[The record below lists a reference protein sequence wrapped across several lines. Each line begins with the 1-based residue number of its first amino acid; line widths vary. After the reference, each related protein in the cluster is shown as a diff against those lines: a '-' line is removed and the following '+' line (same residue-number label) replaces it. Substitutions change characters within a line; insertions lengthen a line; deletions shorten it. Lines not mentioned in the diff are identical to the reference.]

1 MSASLR
7 FMIPVALL
15 GLSLAIVTGHSA
27 VAQMQLPGSIPS
39 TPAGQVPAGAAP
51 PRTAEP
57 LLASFKGE
65 DLLPGR
71 TLQYMGASGR
81 IVINK
86 TAAKGLA
93 MTFTGFGR
101 RGNDIRQICS
111 ADFSSTG
118 AVSMQPKGRPLGL
131 NRYEIKFAACTLTA
145 DLLNDAIII
154 GTPNGACRLADDCII
169 EPAGLW
175 GPPAQDLPKEADI
188 ERFRASAEKQ
198 VNLARKTL
206 QDQLKGK
213 PEGSAFLSE
222 HVNFSAN
229 RERQC
234 QSYAGASGPGFC
246 ALKLTEAWG
255 MRIASRLRR

>member
-1 MSASLR
+1 MFFRLR
-7 FMIPVALL
+7 RICPLLALALVVA
-15 GLSLAIVTGHSA
+15 VNPEA
-27 VAQMQLPGSIPS
+27 VAQMQLPGAIPS
-39 TPAGQVPAGAAP
+39 TPAGQAPPGAAT
-51 PRTAEP
+51 PRAGEQA
-57 LLASFKGE
+57 LASFKGE
-65 DLLPGR
+65 ELLPGR
-71 TLQYMGASGR
+71 ALQYMGASGR
-81 IVINK
+81 IVISR
-86 TAAKGLA
+86 TASRGLA
-93 MTFTGFGR
+93 MTFTGVGR

-118 AVSMQPKGRPLGL
+118 AVPMVARGRPLGL
-131 NRYEIKFAACTLTA
+131 NRYEIRFEACTLTA
-145 DLLNDAIII
+145 DLLNDAIIV

-175 GPPAQDLPKEADI
+175 GPPAQELPKEADI
-188 ERFRASAEKQ
+188 ERSRGAAERQ